1 MNVDENEI
9 WSELQ
14 ESHTSDFTVSQACCI
29 ECLTKTPVFLPS
41 CMSPQ
46 RRRRLSKFGNR
57 IRKSFR
63 AAKRWKSSL
72 RLGRRSSTFRVRK
85 LIGQY
90 FDWSYAL
97 TMNCFVCLR
106 PVLTLSPHSSVSMAL
121 SIAIWIDGFRV
132 RLDSLIQKSQPVR
145 NVVVGLKSRHPWEVH
160 CCHEFLNFR
169 SGSVDLG
176 FFFPQRISLVLF

>member
-1 MNVDENEI
+1 MTALIFTFSLEYFYFSLRVVGMCVCRNWECLCFIPNLKAKGDIWVNVDENEI

-29 ECLTKTPVFLPS
+29 ECLTKNPVFLPS

-106 PVLTLSPHSSVSMAL
+106 PVLTLSPHSSVEYGTQYCNL
-121 SIAIWIDGFRV
+121 NR
-132 RLDSLIQKSQPVR
+132 RL
-145 NVVVGLKSRHPWEVH
+145 
-160 CCHEFLNFR
+160 
-169 SGSVDLG
+169 
-176 FFFPQRISLVLF
+176 

>member
-1 MNVDENEI
+1 MKYDP
-9 WSELQ
+9 SYK
-14 ESHTSDFTVSQACCI
+14 SHTRPISLCHKPVAS

-57 IRKSFR
+57 IRRSFR
-63 AAKRWKSSL
+63 AAKRWKSAL
-72 RLGRRSSTFRVRK
+72 RIGRRSSTFRVRK

-106 PVLTLSPHSSVSMAL
+106 PVLTLSPHSSVEYGTQYCNL
-121 SIAIWIDGFRV
+121 NR
-132 RLDSLIQKSQPVR
+132 RL
-145 NVVVGLKSRHPWEVH
+145 
-160 CCHEFLNFR
+160 
-169 SGSVDLG
+169 
-176 FFFPQRISLVLF
+176 